1 MAKISNSSR
10 IINALAKYDI
20 HTFRDVIFHLPRRYL
35 DMSYTDEFKMNT
47 NEKVTLKLKV
57 TSAPLLIK
65 PQRVA
70 IIRFTAVS
78 ESGATYKIVAYNQ
91 RYILNAV
98 KIGDLIT
105 VYGTINLRLLELT
118 VIKLF
123 PRVLSEEE
131 QLSPLYSLPS
141 EVGNHEF
148 IRIVQK
154 ALKIESVTSRV
165 PRPLADKNGLISLN
179 DALKR
184 VHNPRD
190 LNDVFE
196 GLKALKYEEGLEYFI
211 KLLLIKRANSELT
224 NSKKTIVNLKDANE
238 FVKRL
243 PFKLTKDQ
251 LTAVREIGYDM
262 NKETLMYR
270 LLQGDVGSGKTVV
283 SFVALYIN
291 YLRGAQGVLLAPT
304 ESLAKQHYETLLSF
318 FKDFDLRIELL
329 IGALT
334 PSVKTKLKEDIQHGL
349 VDIVV
354 GTHALFSEDV
364 FYPKLELVVI
374 DEQHKFGVNQR
385 NTLLNKGEKADLLLL
400 SATPI
405 PRTLANVIYGDMDIS
420 TIESFPHTGRQVNT
434 IITTS
439 ASKNV
444 IPLIDKTLSENRQVY
459 IVAPKISFGDK
470 TNVLALYERFSARYP
485 HLVGMLHA
493 ELASEEK
500 DAALLNFKSGVT
512 PILVSTTVVEVGID
526 VKSAG
531 LMIIYEPHSFGLS
544 SLHQLRGRI
553 GRDGKRATLCL
564 VSEEEDNY
572 KLEEFAREDNGFKIA
587 ELDLALR
594 GPGELTGEKQSGMP
608 SFMYLNVIKDLK
620 LITIIKEDALEVI
633 NNPTNPHYFP
643 LLKVIN
649 DALEKD

>member
-291 YLRGAQGVLLAPT
+291 YLRGAEGVLLAPT

-485 HLVGMLHA
+485 HLVGMLHG

>member
-1 MAKISNSSR
+1 M
-10 IINALAKYDI
+10 
-20 HTFRDVIFHLPRRYL
+20 
-35 DMSYTDEFKMNT
+35 
-47 NEKVTLKLKV
+47 
-57 TSAPLLIK
+57 
-65 PQRVA
+65 
-70 IIRFTAVS
+70 
-78 ESGATYKIVAYNQ
+78 
-91 RYILNAV
+91 
-98 KIGDLIT
+98 
-105 VYGTINLRLLELT
+105 
-118 VIKLF
+118 
-123 PRVLSEEE
+123 LSEEE

-485 HLVGMLHA
+485 HLVGMLHG

>member
-1 MAKISNSSR
+1 
-10 IINALAKYDI
+10 
-20 HTFRDVIFHLPRRYL
+20 
-35 DMSYTDEFKMNT
+35 
-47 NEKVTLKLKV
+47 
-57 TSAPLLIK
+57 
-65 PQRVA
+65 VA

-485 HLVGMLHA
+485 HLVGMLHG

>member
-1 MAKISNSSR
+1 
-10 IINALAKYDI
+10 
-20 HTFRDVIFHLPRRYL
+20 
-35 DMSYTDEFKMNT
+35 MNT

-459 IVAPKISFGDK
+459 IVAPKISFGNK

-485 HLVGMLHA
+485 HLVGMLHG

>member
-1 MAKISNSSR
+1 
-10 IINALAKYDI
+10 
-20 HTFRDVIFHLPRRYL
+20 
-35 DMSYTDEFKMNT
+35 MNT

-485 HLVGMLHA
+485 HLVGMLHG

>member
-470 TNVLALYERFSARYP
+470 TNVLALYERFSASYP

>member
-620 LITIIKEDALEVI
+620 LITIIKEDAL
-633 NNPTNPHYFP
+633 
-643 LLKVIN
+643 
-649 DALEKD
+649 